1 MQVVLRRVRGRAK
14 HPNWSGIAHEMMKVL
29 QTEVKPLLLSYG
41 ERVVENWEN
50 KPHFAAELKVTR
62 EAATVHIEPKGPNR
76 ELWLWVSRG
85 TKPHKIRPKGKAR
98 GGSDVLAFPS
108 LYTPKTSPRGPSYG
122 GSGKASGDTVFA
134 AAVDHPGTRARHF
147 EEAWARWSR
156 KPVKRILEN
165 AMRRGARKA

>member
-14 HPNWSGIAHEMMKVL
+14 HPNWSGIATETMAAL
-29 QTEVKPLLLSYG
+29 QKEVKPLLLGYA
-41 ERVVENWEN
+41 EKVVENWEH

-62 EAATVHIEPKGPNR
+62 QAVSVYVFPKGPNR
-76 ELWLWVSRG
+76 DYWIWTSRG
-85 TKPHKIRPKGKAR
+85 TKPHKIKPKGKAR

-122 GSGKASGDTVFA
+122 GPGKSSGDTVFA
-134 AAVDHPGTRARHF
+134 KEVDHPGTRARRF
-147 EEAWARWSR
+147 EEAWARWSK
-156 KPVKRILEN
+156 KPVQRALAN